1 MVYIFFFPILLSSL
15 GDYVYSFFYTLHFFI
30 VNLNFMWFAILIIG
44 LLLLFIMMLVITVI
58 LIIVSGNLL
67 SISETHKQ
75 TSHNDDVLNV
85 IQTIEKI
92 KEITVEDI
100 QLIHFYLDRKISQ
113 KKFRYKIK
121 RPE

>member
-1 MVYIFFFPILLSSL
+1 
-15 GDYVYSFFYTLHFFI
+15 
-30 VNLNFMWFAILIIG
+30 MWFAILIIG